1 MSTHVPSLAGV
12 PFASIDQYAL
22 VGLNAAEVQERFT
35 QEGFNELPSAKKR
48 SLFAIAWNVMREP
61 MFLLLVACGVIYL
74 LLGDRGEALM
84 LLGFVFMVIGIT
96 IYQERKTERA
106 LEALRDLTSPRA
118 LVIREKQQIRIP
130 GREVVRDDLFLIA
143 EGDRVPADGFVLSGT
158 NLSIDESLL
167 TGESAPVRK
176 SEWDGKIRAEA
187 PGGDDR
193 PFVYSGSLV
202 TSGKALCIV
211 MSTGIRTEIGKI
223 GKALQTL
230 KTEETLLQKEMETIV
245 RRISTIGLLLCSA
258 IVVIYGLTRGHWIHG
273 LLAGLSLAMAIL
285 PEEFPVVLTIFLA
298 LGAWRIAKRGVL
310 TRRVPSI
317 EMLGATSVLCVDK
330 TGTLTLNKMTVD
342 CIVASSGKLLDHPL
356 AQVELPEDFHEIV
369 EFSILASQ
377 RDPFDPMEKAFK
389 HVGEEFLRDTPH
401 LHIDWTLVR
410 EYSLSSQLL
419 AMTEVWKSPDGKDV
433 VIAAKGAP
441 EAIIDLCHLS
451 PEEAERVRDQVEGMA
466 ENGLRVLAVAKAQ
479 FTDPSLPGKQHDF
492 DFTYLGLMGL
502 ADPVRPTVPPAI
514 QECQQAGIRVIMI
527 TGDYP
532 TTAASIARQIGLYK
546 EGEMITGSELTTM
559 DDGELRQRIRT
570 ATVFARVIP
579 EQKLRLVTALK
590 DLGEIVAMTG
600 DGVNDAPALKA
611 SHIGIAMGGRGTDVA
626 REASALV
633 LVDEDFSSIVQAV
646 RMGRR
651 IFDNLKHAMS
661 YIIAI
666 HVPIAGLSL
675 IPVILGWPLVLT
687 PVLIMFLELI
697 IDPACSIVFE
707 MEPEEEDIMKRPP
720 RDPSVPILNK
730 RLLIVSSLQ
739 GTAILAIVLAVFGGN
754 YYFSGETEL
763 HARTLTFATLILA
776 NLGLI
781 LSMRSHTRSILA
793 CLRTS
798 NPATWWVTGSALA
811 ILIALLSVPFLR
823 SFFRFSALSPIDV
836 LVCVAAGLL
845 SILWFEIM
853 KLRIRRHST
862 MY

>member
-1 MSTHVPSLAGV
+1 MVMHGSSLAGV
-12 PFASIDQYAL
+12 PFTSLDHHPL
-22 VGLNAAEVQERFT
+22 VGLNAQDVQERIIRD
-35 QEGFNELPSAKKR
+35 GFNELPSAKEQ
-48 SLFAIAWNVMREP
+48 SLFRIAFNVMREP
-61 MFLLLVACGVIYL
+61 MFLLLVACGAIYL
-74 LLGDRGEALM
+74 LLGDPGEALM

-118 LVIREKQQIRIP
+118 LVIREGQHLRIP

-143 EGDRVPADGFVLSGT
+143 EGDRIPADGFVLSAI
-158 NLSIDESLL
+158 NLAVDESLL
-167 TGESAPVRK
+167 TGESVPVRK
-176 SEWDGKIRAEA
+176 SEWNGTSRTEP

-193 PFVYSGSLV
+193 PSVYSGTLV
-202 TSGKALCIV
+202 TAGKALCTV
-211 MSTGIRTEIGKI
+211 SCTGIRTEIGKI
-223 GKALQTL
+223 GKALRSL
-230 KTEETLLQKEMETIV
+230 ETEQTLLQKETATIV
-245 RRISTIGLLLCSA
+245 RSISLIGLLLCSS
-258 IVVIYGLTRGHWIHG
+258 IVVIYGYTRGHWIEG
-273 LLAGLSLAMAIL
+273 ILAGLSLAMAIL

-317 EMLGATSVLCVDK
+317 EMLGSASVLCVDK

-342 CIVASSGKLLDHPL
+342 CIMNGNGTLLEHPL
-356 AQVELPEDFHEIV
+356 AEMELAEEFHELV

-377 RDPFDPMEKAFK
+377 RDPFDPMERAFK
-389 HVGEEFLRDTPH
+389 HVGEEFLRNTPH
-401 LHIDWTLVR
+401 LHADWTLVR
-410 EYSLSSQLL
+410 EYALSSQLL
-419 AMTEVWKSPDGKDV
+419 AMTEVWQSPNGKDFI
-433 VIAAKGAP
+433 IAAKGAP
-441 EAIIDLCHLS
+441 EAMIDLCHI
-451 PEEAERVRDQVEGMA
+451 PPAEAQSIRNNVERMA
-466 ENGLRVLAVAKAQ
+466 QSGLRVLAVAKAHC
-479 FTDPSLPGKQHDF
+479 TDPSLPGRQHDF
-492 DFTYLGLMGL
+492 DFIFLGLMGL
-502 ADPVRPTVPPAI
+502 ADPVRPTVPPAL
-514 QECQQAGIRVIMI
+514 QECRQAGIRVIMI

-532 TTAASIARQIGLYK
+532 TTAMSIARQIGLYE
-546 EGEMITGSELTTM
+546 EGEMITGPELSAM
-559 DDGELRQRIRT
+559 DDAQLSRRIRT

-579 EQKLRLVTALK
+579 EQKLRLVNALK
-590 DLGEIVAMTG
+590 ELGEIVAMTG

-675 IPVILGWPLVLT
+675 IPVMLGWPLILS

-707 MEPEEEDIMKRPP
+707 MEPEEENIMQRPP
-720 RDPSVPILNK
+720 RNPSIPILHK
-730 RLLIVSSLQ
+730 RLLAVSLLQ
-739 GTAILAIVLAVFGGN
+739 GSAILAIVLAVFAVSYFGGA
-754 YYFSGETEL
+754 SEL
-763 HARTLTFATLILA
+763 QARTMTFTTLILA

-781 LSMRSHTRSILA
+781 LSMRSHTRSIFA
-793 CLRTS
+793 SLRTP

-811 ILIALLSVPFLR
+811 VLIAVLFVPFLR
-823 SFFRFSALSPIDV
+823 WMFRFAALSPFDV
-836 LVCVAAGLL
+836 LACGIAGLL
-845 SILWFEIM
+845 SIIWFECAKM
-853 KLRIRRHST
+853 LLRRHLLNF
-862 MY
+862 